1 MCEGR
6 EEDRISLFCLCVRMW
21 VDMCAH
27 MSGGGLC
34 ELCMYATCVY
44 VCVYV
49 CICVYVCVCMCVYV
63 CVCVCVCMCVY
74 VRGVCY
80 ACVRTT

>member
-6 EEDRISLFCLCVRMW
+6 EEDRTSLFCLCMCKDVGGWVCIHVRGW
-21 VDMCAH
+21 VMCKRIRQTTA
-27 MSGGGLC
+27 S
-34 ELCMYATCVY
+34 Y
-44 VCVYV
+44 VCVYMCV
-49 CICVYVCVCMCVYV
+49 CVYVCVCMCVYV
-63 CVCVCVCMCVY
+63 CVCVCMRVY